1 MNEILKKIHDIGI
14 VPVIALDDPDYAVP
28 LANALAAGGLNACEI
43 TFRTDA
49 AEETI
54 RIITKEVP
62 DMLVGA
68 GTVLTCDQADRA
80 IKAGARFIVS
90 PGFNPKVT
98 RHVLSK
104 DVCMVPGCET
114 PGEMEQAMEL
124 GLDTVK
130 FFPAQQN
137 GGVTKLRVLA
147 GPYRNLKWMPT
158 GGVNTTN
165 LAEYMSFEKVLAC
178 GGTWMV
184 KKDLIENERWDEI
197 TAICKDAVMK
207 MLGISILPLDTGNDT
222 ICVSVFDLD
231 RAVYHLSRMGASFD
245 EKSRTED
252 EKGGSSIYL
261 TDRLGNLSVQLVRR

>member
-1 MNEILKKIHDIGI
+1 MNEILRKIHDIGI
-14 VPVIALDDPDYAVP
+14 IPVIALDDADYALP
-28 LANALAAGGLNACEI
+28 LAKALAAGGLNACEI

-49 AEETI
+49 AEEAI
-54 RIITKEVP
+54 RIITKDVP

-68 GTVLTCDQADRA
+68 GTVLSCDQADRA

-90 PGFNPKVT
+90 PGFNPGVT
-98 RHVLSK
+98 RYVISK

-137 GGVTKLRVLA
+137 GGVAKLKVLA

-158 GGVNTTN
+158 GGVNTSN
-165 LAEYMSFEKVLAC
+165 LAEYMSFDKVVAC

-184 KKDLIENERWDEI
+184 RKELVENERWDEI

-207 MLGISILPLDTGNDT
+207 MLGINILPPDSGNDT
-222 ICVSVFDLD
+222 IHVSVYDLD
-231 RAVYHLSRMGASFD
+231 RAIYHLLRMGTSFD
-245 EKSRTED
+245 EKTKIED
-252 EKGGSSIYL
+252 EKGSKSIYL
-261 TDRLGNLSVQLVRR
+261 SDRLGNLAVQLVRK